1 MADRPEEKLEASFE
15 SPIGWIRIAAG
26 PKGILSLD
34 FVDSAPVRRG
44 AVPPV
49 LDKCHRQ
56 IDEYFSGRRRTFDL
70 DLDLRG
76 TAFQRRVWRELLKIP
91 FGETSSYGRIAA
103 ALGPRGSA
111 RAVGGAN
118 HRNPVSII
126 VPCHRV
132 LGADGSLTGYGGGL
146 WRKKWLLEY
155 ERPKSLK

>member
-1 MADRPEEKLEASFE
+1 VAARPEEKFEASLE

-34 FVDSAPVRRG
+34 FTDSAPVRRG

-49 LDKCHRQ
+49 LETCLRQ

-76 TAFQRRVWRELLKIP
+76 TEFQRRVWRELLKIP

-103 ALGPRGSA
+103 ALGPLGSA
-111 RAVGGAN
+111 RAVAEPTTGIQFPSSSLAIGSWARTGA
-118 HRNPVSII
+118 
-126 VPCHRV
+126 
-132 LGADGSLTGYGGGL
+132 
-146 WRKKWLLEY
+146 
-155 ERPKSLK
+155 